1 MLVIVFISFILFS
14 FIPLLINTIKKMS
27 EILKQE
33 KVMNQLY
40 KIGFNLDG
48 SYYSYEERI
57 FTMSKKGVLIEVDE
71 SGLVCGQSI
80 NEFLK
85 SI

>member
-1 MLVIVFISFILFS
+1 M
-14 FIPLLINTIKKMS
+14 KKV
-27 EILKQE
+27 E

-40 KIGFNLDG
+40 KLGFRLDG

-57 FTMSKKGVLIEVDE
+57 FRMSRRGKISNQLIEVDE
-71 SGLVCGQSI
+71 QGLVCGQNI

>member
-1 MLVIVFISFILFS
+1 MFISFILFS
-14 FIPLLINTIKKMS
+14 FIPLLINTIKKM
-27 EILKQE
+27 EKQE

-71 SGLVCGQSI
+71 SGLVCGKSI

-85 SI
+85 TIEI

>member
-1 MLVIVFISFILFS
+1 ME
-14 FIPLLINTIKKMS
+14 KA
-27 EILKQE
+27 E

-40 KIGFNLDG
+40 KLGFTLDG

-57 FTMSKKGVLIEVDE
+57 HMMSRKGELIEVDE
-71 SGLVCGQSI
+71 EGLVCGQSI

>member
-1 MLVIVFISFILFS
+1 
-14 FIPLLINTIKKMS
+14 
-27 EILKQE
+27 
-33 KVMNQLY
+33 MNQLY

-57 FTMSKKGVLIEVDE
+57 FTMSKKGFLIEVDE
-71 SGLVCGQSI
+71 SGLVCGQCI

>member
-1 MLVIVFISFILFS
+1 ME
-14 FIPLLINTIKKMS
+14 KA
-27 EILKQE
+27 E

-40 KIGFNLDG
+40 KLGFILDR
-48 SYYSYEERI
+48 SYYDAMLEERI
-57 FTMSKKGVLIEVDE
+57 FLMSRRGKISNQLIEVDE
-71 SGLVCGQSI
+71 QGLVCGQNI

>member
-1 MLVIVFISFILFS
+1 ME
-14 FIPLLINTIKKMS
+14 N
-27 EILKQE
+27 QE

-40 KIGFNLDG
+40 KIGFKLDG

-57 FTMSKKGVLIEVDE
+57 FTMSRKGKISNQLIEVDE
-71 SGLVCGQSI
+71 DGLVCGQSI

>member
-1 MLVIVFISFILFS
+1 MKVRRNFIHKNKSIRGCKN
-14 FIPLLINTIKKMS
+14 PHNTIKKM
-27 EILKQE
+27 EKQE

-71 SGLVCGQSI
+71 EGLVCGQSI

>member
-1 MLVIVFISFILFS
+1 M
-14 FIPLLINTIKKMS
+14 KM
-27 EILKQE
+27 EKQE

-40 KIGFNLDG
+40 RIGFNLDG
-48 SYYSYEERI
+48 SYYSYEEKI
-57 FTMSKKGVLIEVDE
+57 FT
-71 SGLVCGQSI
+71 